1 MNGWMDE
8 EFGLRGDIL
17 LPPGNDHWVVG
28 NELVIAI
35 NFIGLDFEKID
46 KFILIFV
53 YDFKIKNYFLQLDDQ
68 LHFRIFYSRMW
79 NKFDLYFGP
88 YLKDFYNILEIQYSI
103 Y

>member
-35 NFIGLDFEKID
+35 NFIGLDFEKKD
-46 KFILIFV
+46 KFTLIFV
-53 YDFKIKNYFLQLDDQ
+53 NDFKIKKLFSTTRWSNF
-68 LHFRIFYSRMW
+68 IFVSFTVGYET
-79 NKFDLYFGP
+79 NLT
-88 YLKDFYNILEIQYSI
+88 
-103 Y
+103 